1 MSLSPIKKNLK
12 SLLVKDM
19 SKAMK
24 KFESILTSDA
34 SLYNDL
40 ILQQGAYN
48 GLKNDK
54 NRGLLTDARATQRE
68 NQIRYALMEMIDM
81 IEADDVD
88 MTAVQAALQDQNNG
102 AVAAP
107 PVNDNPADSPHD
119 ISQQGIYISYAWGG
133 ESEKIV
139 DLLDT
144 ELDKRGVKIIR
155 DKRALPYKGSIVEF
169 MKDIG
174 KGNKIIAV
182 ISEKYLKSEN
192 CMFELVQIYEHKEF
206 AKRIFP
212 IILEDANIYK
222 PVSRINYIKYWD
234 GEIAKLDEAI
244 KSLERGMDVLA
255 LNQELNNYGKIRKL
269 FSDMAF
275 ILKDMNALSPEMHR
289 NQNFDTLYKGLTGK

>member
-1 MSLSPIKKNLK
+1 MSLSPIKKSLK

-40 ILQQGAYN
+40 ILQQGAFN

-81 IEADDVD
+81 MEADDVD
-88 MTAVQAALQDQNNG
+88 MTAVQAALQNQDNG
-102 AVAAP
+102 AVATPAPNNGNASPPIAP
-107 PVNDNPADSPHD
+107 PQHS
-119 ISQQGIYISYAWGG
+119 SQQDIYISYAWGG

-139 DLLDT
+139 DLLDA

-174 KGNKIIAV
+174 K
-182 ISEKYLKSEN
+182 
-192 CMFELVQIYEHKEF
+192 
-206 AKRIFP
+206 
-212 IILEDANIYK
+212 
-222 PVSRINYIKYWD
+222 
-234 GEIAKLDEAI
+234 
-244 KSLERGMDVLA
+244 
-255 LNQELNNYGKIRKL
+255 
-269 FSDMAF
+269 
-275 ILKDMNALSPEMHR
+275 
-289 NQNFDTLYKGLTGK
+289 